1 MKISITRYPNSG
13 VRKHGV
19 PEGPVLSPL
28 LFLLYINNYQN
39 LLMEI

>member
-1 MKISITRYPNSG
+1 MKISITRYPECR

-19 PEGPVLSPL
+19 PQGPVLNPL
-28 LFLLYINNYQN
+28 LFLLYINDYQN